1 MGEKATQVRGM
12 VDAPGGWTAILESFK
27 KCAANGG

>member
-1 MGEKATQVRGM
+1 MGDKATQIRSM

-27 KCAANGG
+27 KICG